1 MPRNDLKAYASLIA
15 RMPQDLV
22 DQVKRY
28 AREHRCTISEL
39 IRDGLEMRLETDLP
53 WHAPG
58 QSPHAKSEVLP
69 EVLPDLEAL
78 TPMLR
83 VLVQD
88 TVRATMAEVLH
99 EVLPYSDQVLPGHT
113 STLQAPSGSPKGGM
127 TEVFRKA
134 RRGMTTVIPSPAPT
148 VLAGSKGLTEV
159 LPPSEAKH
167 RGRPPV
173 LREPILALLREYPNG
188 LTAAQLKVY
197 LGTEKHIGDTL
208 AGMVRA
214 ELLVKDGSGKA
225 VRYLLAVA
233 VEAPGRP

>member
-134 RRGMTTVIPSPAPT
+134 RRGMTTVIPSP
-148 VLAGSKGLTEV
+148 
-159 LPPSEAKH
+159 EAKR

-173 LREPILALLREYPNG
+173 LRPGILALLDAHPNG
-188 LTAAQLKVY
+188 LTATELKVY

-208 AGMVRA
+208 AGMTRDG
-214 ELLVKDGSGKA
+214 LLVKLGKRPGL
-225 VRYLLAVA
+225 RYQRADADLA
-233 VEAPGRP
+233 PSRP